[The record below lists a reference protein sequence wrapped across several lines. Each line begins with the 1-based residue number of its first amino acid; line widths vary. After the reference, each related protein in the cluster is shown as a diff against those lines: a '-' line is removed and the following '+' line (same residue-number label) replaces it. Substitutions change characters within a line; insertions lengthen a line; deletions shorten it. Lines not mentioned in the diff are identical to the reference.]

1 MILTPSAIHRRLR
14 AAATV
19 AAILTAPC
27 VPTWAAAQAVE
38 QMPRWPATA
47 ETAACFD
54 RIPRQAYGRVLVY
67 GTAVWADSASG
78 TPPNPA
84 LLAAADALLQRVG
97 ERARSM
103 LRPAGATGDS
113 VPPGEPELGDSL
125 HVWRGVGGRVEVT
138 AYRDGHVAWT
148 VDSLW
153 RGDSTAATLLSRA
166 LAAVQAGDEAAF
178 LWPADTTLARLG
190 QVRFDFTFL
199 WPSKDSHGIVIA
211 PSVTRPVEPLFA
223 MLEPW
228 TDPVRVARSAR
239 PSYPKRQRDAG
250 FEGSILLQYVVDTSG
265 RARPETIHAVWRPGT
280 RPLLDQQQF
289 EAYHAFVDAS
299 RRSAVDTRY
308 EPARV
313 GGCAISQIVQ
323 QPFGYVLDR

>member
-1 MILTPSAIHRRLR
+1 MISIPSAIRRRLR
-14 AAATV
+14 AAVTV
-19 AAILTAPC
+19 AALVTAPC
-27 VPTWAAAQAVE
+27 IPTRAGAQAVE
-38 QMPRWPATA
+38 QMPRWPETTAT
-47 ETAACFD
+47 EACFD
-54 RIPRQAYGRVLVY
+54 HIPRQAYGRVLVY
-67 GTAVWADSASG
+67 GMAVWADSTSG
-78 TPPNPA
+78 TPPHPA

-97 ERARSM
+97 ERARAM

-113 VPPGEPELGDSL
+113 VPPGEPGLGDSL
-125 HVWRGVGGRVEVT
+125 HVWRGVGGRLEVT
-138 AYRDGHVAWT
+138 AYRDGHVTWT

-166 LAAVQAGDEAAF
+166 LAAVQAGDEPAF
-178 LWPADTTLARLG
+178 LWPGDTAVHPLG
-190 QVRFDFTFL
+190 PVHFDFTFL
-199 WPSKDSHGIVIA
+199 WPSKDSRGNVIS

-228 TDPVRVARSAR
+228 TDPVRVARLAH
-239 PSYPKRQRDAG
+239 PSYPRRQRDAG
-250 FEGSILLQYVVDTSG
+250 FEGNILLQYVVDTSG

-280 RPLLDQQQF
+280 RPLLDQQKF

-299 RRSAVDTRY
+299 RRSAADTRY

-323 QPFGYVLDR
+323 QPFEYQLGR